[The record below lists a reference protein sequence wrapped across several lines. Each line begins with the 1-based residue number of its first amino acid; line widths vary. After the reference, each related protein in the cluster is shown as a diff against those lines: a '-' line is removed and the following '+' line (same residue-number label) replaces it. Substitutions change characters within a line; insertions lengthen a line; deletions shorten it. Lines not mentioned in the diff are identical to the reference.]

1 MRVAA
6 SAEIA
11 APPDAVWAHVVDPT
25 RYLEFM
31 AGITS
36 WEVVS
41 EEPAGVGAR
50 YRMHMLVGSAE
61 IGGLIEVV
69 EFKAPSDMA
78 WTSVTGIDQRG
89 RWRVRERPGGRAHV
103 ELRISYGVAGS
114 GPIGWLAERIAGS
127 TVRGH
132 LRDSVRELRRQVEQD
147 QLRARAAARRQA
159 A

>member
-11 APPDAVWAHVVDPT
+11 APPDAVWSHVADPT

-89 RWRVRERPGGRAHV
+89 RWRVRERPGGRTHV